1 LERQHTVVCTSRRAL
16 CSNPHSVKLLGLVIA
31 LFVRNTGFVK
41 NERLNFSIPYL
52 YNGQEREYYPDFII
66 RLKSTEPRYL
76 IFETKGYRYD
86 GTEEKKAG
94 AERWCRAV
102 NADGRFGTWEYRLC
116 KSLEVIKALDEIQ
129 KNLD

>member
-1 LERQHTVVCTSRRAL
+1 VVADTHQWEQSA
-16 CSNPHSVKLLGLVIA
+16 SYQIDNHPITDA
-31 LFVRNTGFVK
+31 FVK

-66 RLKSTEPRYL
+66 RLKSAEPRYL

-102 NADGRFGTWEYRLC
+102 NADGRFGIWEYRLC
-116 KSLEVIKALDEIQ
+116 KSLEVIQALDKIAKALD
-129 KNLD
+129 